1 MRPAPKLKWY
11 LAGPMTGY
19 YQQNFPLFD
28 RVAKELREQDYD
40 IVSPAELDS
49 PKERKIAL
57 ANKRSKCTWGDFLAR
72 DVKIIADQVQGIIF
86 LPGWSKSRGARLE
99 ATVGLLKP
107 GFQFRWW
114 EDERQ
119 WARTI
124 DRSLVAYMVY
134 EENTNESA

>member
-19 YQQNFPLFD
+19 DQQNFPLFD
-28 RVAKELREQDYD
+28 RVAKELREQGYD

-72 DVKIIADQVQGIIF
+72 DVKLIADHVQGIIF

-99 ATVGLLKP
+99 ATVGLLQP
-107 GFQFRWW
+107 DFGFLWW
-114 EDERQ
+114 DDEIQDVR
-119 WARTI
+119 I
-124 DRSLVAYMVY
+124 LKRSFVAYMVY
-134 EENTNESA
+134 QENTK